1 MSANNFSLKSN
12 SRSVWLKRAIAIFVL
27 LGFTW
32 LIITAVSSTS
42 SEENLNPELVKAPTM
57 VKQRPDAPGGM
68 KIDHQDKKL
77 FDLLES
83 ENSSNSVSDSV
94 MEKAAA
100 TANKDVALVK
110 QAIDKKAQ
118 EVQKEA
124 TIVETK
130 VETTKAPV
138 AQKVVEIVD
147 TKPVEVKAQAEVS
160 KNVVTS
166 GWAVQLGSFRKTEDA
181 QRAVGLYTDKVG
193 NTLAGLTSYIK
204 RVDLGDKG
212 VVYRV
217 YFTGIKDGESAKQ
230 ICSQLKVQKQAC
242 LRAKI

>member
-12 SRSVWLKRAIAIFVL
+12 SRSVWIKRAIAIFVL

-42 SEENLNPELVKAPTM
+42 SEENLNPDLVKAPTM
-57 VKQRPDAPGGM
+57 IKQRPDAPGGM

-94 MEKAAA
+94 IEKAAA
-100 TANKDVALVK
+100 TAHKDVALVK
-110 QAIDKKAQ
+110 QAVDKKTQ
-118 EVQKEA
+118 EVKQAAEV
-124 TIVETK
+124 VETK
-130 VETTKAPV
+130 VEDAKEKVT
-138 AQKVVEIVD
+138 QKVVEIVD
-147 TKPVEVKAQAEVS
+147 TKPVEVKAEVE
-160 KNVVTS
+160 KQTVTS

-212 VVYRV
+212 IVYRV